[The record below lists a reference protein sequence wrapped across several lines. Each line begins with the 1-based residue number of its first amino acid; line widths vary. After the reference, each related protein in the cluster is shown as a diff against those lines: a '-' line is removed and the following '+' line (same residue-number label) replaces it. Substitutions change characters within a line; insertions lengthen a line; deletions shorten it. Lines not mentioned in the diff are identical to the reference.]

1 MKTTIDL
8 NCDLGEGMPTDV
20 DLFPYISSANIACGF
35 HAGDAETIAKSIR
48 HCIAYNV
55 NVGAHPGYADKTN
68 FGRTEQFLSPQ
79 QLKDLVTKQLEILL
93 AACDKQ
99 ITKLHHV
106 KLHGALYNQAA
117 ETESIAIP
125 VLEAIKAMT
134 PNVIIY
140 GLSESKFNDI
150 AGEMGFAVKHEV
162 FADRKY
168 TKQKTLVPR
177 SLNGAVI
184 KDNAEVTKQVKAF
197 ISETPIETID
207 GNLIS
212 LKADTICLHGD
223 SQNAITFVQLIIRI
237 LQQLSISTK
246 NNNG

>member
-8 NCDLGEGMPTDV
+8 NCDLGEGMPTDMA
-20 DLFPYISSANIACGF
+20 LFPYISSANIACGF

-48 HCIAYNV
+48 HCIAFNV
-55 NVGAHPGYADKTN
+55 NVGAHPGYADKAN
-68 FGRTEQFLSPQ
+68 FGRTEQFLSAQ
-79 QLKDLVTKQLEILL
+79 QLKDLITKQLEVILT
-93 AACDKQ
+93 ACNKQ
-99 ITKLHHV
+99 IIKLHHV

-125 VLEAIKAMT
+125 VLEAIKAIA

-140 GLSESKFNDI
+140 GLSESKFNGI
-150 AGEMGFAVKHEV
+150 ASEMGFAVKHEV

-177 SLNGAVI
+177 SINGAVI

-197 ISETPIETID
+197 IRETPIETID
-207 GNLIS
+207 GTLIS

-237 LQQLSISTK
+237 LQQLGVSIK